1 MRQMARSRTTADT
14 EKADEPPVIVLPAYT
29 VHEDVEVSYCDRD
42 GTEVRFSFPA
52 GTARPD
58 TEDEWFVLEHI
69 LVPQGNAERVKKE
82 L

>member
-1 MRQMARSRTTADT
+1 MARRVS
-14 EKADEPPVIVLPAYT
+14 KDEQPQVEPAFPFPVYT
-29 VHEDVEVSYCDRD
+29 VHEDVEVSFCDRD
-42 GTEVRFSFPA
+42 GSELRFKFPA